1 VHPFD
6 LPDVIPIFP
15 LPGTVLL
22 PAEIMPLHIFEP
34 RYREMVRDALSGHK
48 IIGMVQ
54 PMPGHEEEIAG
65 SPPVRP
71 VGCAGLI
78 AKHLE
83 LPDGRFL
90 IWLLG
95 VDKFRINEELQTL
108 TRYRQVRILREAGRT
123 SDGST
128 SDTAHLREWLLS
140 SVPLVVSEE
149 KAKVDELVQELS
161 GLDDR
166 QLIAV
171 SSQLLGLSGERKQRL
186 LEARELEE
194 RYLLLH
200 EAVERAIRERPELL
214 RFDPRQIN

>member
-1 VHPFD
+1 VPPID

-34 RYREMVRDALSGHK
+34 RYRDMVRDALSGHK

-54 PMPGHEEEIAG
+54 PMPGHEDEIAG
-65 SPPVRP
+65 APPVRP
-71 VGCAGLI
+71 VGCAGFI

-90 IWLLG
+90 IWLIG

-108 TRYRQVRILREAGRT
+108 TRYRQVRISRDSRQISG
-123 SDGST
+123 GSPGET
-128 SDTAHLREWLLS
+128 DHLREWLLS
-140 SVPLVVSEE
+140 SVPLVVGEE
-149 KAKVDELVQELS
+149 KVKVDALTDELTA
-161 GLDDR
+161 LDDQ

-171 SSQLLGLSGERKQRL
+171 SSQLLGLSGDRKQRL
-186 LEARELEE
+186 LEAREVGE

-200 EAVERAIRERPELL
+200 EAVEQVIRERPELL